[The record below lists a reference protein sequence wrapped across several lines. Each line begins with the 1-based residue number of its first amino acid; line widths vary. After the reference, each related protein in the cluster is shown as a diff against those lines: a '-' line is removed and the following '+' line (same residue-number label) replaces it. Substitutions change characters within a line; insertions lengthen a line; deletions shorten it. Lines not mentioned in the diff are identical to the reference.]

1 MDLMMRRR
9 ALMSMG
15 SKGEDD
21 PWAGLPNG
29 IRIKTKNTGRNNII
43 GRVDANVDKVDAMYV
58 DGVSVVPALKYDFAD
73 SEYHNVLLVL
83 KDDTSLASQFC
94 WYDSQCAPAMID
106 FPSTVKTFQMQSIRN
121 MNAGADFDIIFR
133 SATMPTF
140 DTYNFI
146 SWDTTHAHIYV
157 PSALVNSYKTMLQN
171 DSYGSELADKVFALE
186 DSPYK

>member
-29 IRIKTKNTGRNNII
+29 IRIRTKNTGSNNII
-43 GRVDANVDKVDAMYV
+43 GRRDENLNMVDAMYV
-58 DGVSVVPALKYDFAD
+58 DGVLITPVLKYEFAD
-73 SEYHNVLLVL
+73 SEYHNVLIVL
-83 KDDTSLASQFC
+83 KDNTKLGSNFC
-94 WYDSQCAPAMID
+94 WYDGGKAPIMID
-106 FPSTVKTFQMQSIRN
+106 FPSTTVTFPDQSIRGLN
-121 MNAGADFDIIFR
+121 SGTDFDVIFR
-133 SATMPTF
+133 STSMPTF
-140 DTYNFI
+140 GSYNFV

-157 PSALVNSYKTMLQN
+157 PFALVNSYKTMLQN
-171 DSYGSELADKVFALE
+171 DSYGSALADKVFALE